1 MPLTRRA
8 TLSLAG
14 GAVAVGV
21 LGYLGWREFVPVP
34 APELPPAPPAP
45 ASSAQAPSA
54 QAPVAQTP
62 APQTSA
68 AQVADQRR
76 TMRSVGDPAAKVTV
90 IEFFSLTCTH
100 CAAFSR
106 ETMPQVEKELIQPAK
121 VRFVYHDFPLDQVA
135 LTAAMVARYLPP
147 ERYYPFVT
155 ALLAN
160 QDRWAFARGIN
171 TTDELWKMAA
181 LAGMSRTTFDQAIAD
196 NDLKSWILQ
205 QQQAD
210 QDRFKIDS
218 TPSFVINDQK
228 HAGEMSYDA
237 FRKLIPDV

>member
-14 GAVAVGV
+14 GVVAVGV
-21 LGYLGWREFVPVP
+21 LGYLGWREFT
-34 APELPPAPPAP
+34 PAP
-45 ASSAQAPSA
+45 APKLPAAPPPPVPTAQAPAA
-54 QAPVAQTP
+54 QAPVAP
-62 APQTSA
+62 ATA
-68 AQVADQRR
+68 AQVADQRK

-106 ETMPQVEKELIQPAK
+106 ETMPQVEKELIQPGK

-155 ALLAN
+155 ALFAN
-160 QDRWAFARGIN
+160 QNRWAFARGIN

-196 NDLKSWILQ
+196 NDLKSWVLQ

-210 QDRFKIDS
+210 QDRYKIDS

-228 HAGEMSYDA
+228 YAGEMSYDA